1 MSDPKPKLGRN
12 ILGLSAVSFFT
23 DVSTEMIYPL
33 LPVFLASVLG
43 ANASFIGA
51 IEGVAETTASLLK
64 LVSGWWSDKVGSRKR
79 LVVIGY
85 GIASVVRPFT
95 AMAGTARQVLFIR
108 LTDRIGKGIRTS
120 PRDALLA
127 DSAPATAR
135 GRAFGFHAAADNAG
149 AVVGP
154 LLAFLFL
161 KLQGVG
167 SFESS
172 KRLLPHDE
180 QALRNVFWLSAVPA
194 LIAMIVLIIVVR
206 DVPHR
211 DAGEKAAPASVTDIG
226 GGLTKRFWA
235 YLVVI
240 LLFTLGNS
248 TDAFLLLRANQLGVP
263 IALAPILWALLNF
276 VKSATGTYGGGL
288 SDRLGRKPLIVGRMA
303 PVLRGLL
310 RVRMGNRRVAG
321 VGSVRGLRDF
331 LWGDRGNREGSR
343 RRHRASHSPRV
354 GIRLV
359 QSRDRAGRPPRVSHL
374 RRNLGPTRRTKR
386 LCVRRHAR
394 ARGGAAHGIRR
405 SVSYRARRS
414 DLVSG
419 KRITLSSSWS
429 GKVRT
434 SPTAPSPRRKYE
446 THTWRRSSFCCA
458 ARGTRCL
465 CRSREP
471 YGRSERASTT
481 RRASLRLPPRMK
493 RGPRCRKSRGWWR
506 WRWTMSPRGST

>member
-1 MSDPKPKLGRN
+1 M
-12 ILGLSAVSFFT
+12 SFFT

-95 AMAGTARQVLFIR
+95 AMAGNAKQVLFIR

-127 DSAPATAR
+127 DSAPITAR

-167 SFESS
+167 SFETS
-172 KRLLPHDE
+172 KRLMPHDE

-206 DVPHR
+206 DVPR
-211 DAGEKAAPASVTDIG
+211 GDASEKGGTAPASTTNIG
-226 GGLTKRFWA
+226 GGLSKRFWA

-288 SDRLGRKPLIVGRMA
+288 SDRLGRKPLIVAGW
-303 PVLRGLL
+303 LL
-310 RVRMGNRRVAG
+310 YSAVYYTFGWATAAWQAWALFAVYGIFYGATEGTEKALVADI
-321 VGSVRGLRDF
+321 VP
-331 LWGDRGNREGSR
+331 
-343 RRHRASHSPRV
+343 H
-354 GIRLV
+354 
-359 QSRDRAGRPPRVSHL
+359 
-374 RRNLGPTRRTKR
+374 TRRGSAFGWYNLAIGLGALPASLIFGAIWDR
-386 LCVRRHAR
+386 L
-394 ARGGAAHGIRR
+394 GAPSAFVFGATLALVAALLMVFVAP
-405 SVSYRARRS
+405 SSTARREV
-414 DLVSG
+414 VS
-419 KRITLSSSWS
+419 
-429 GKVRT
+429 
-434 SPTAPSPRRKYE
+434 
-446 THTWRRSSFCCA
+446 
-458 ARGTRCL
+458 
-465 CRSREP
+465 
-471 YGRSERASTT
+471 
-481 RRASLRLPPRMK
+481 
-493 RGPRCRKSRGWWR
+493 
-506 WRWTMSPRGST
+506 